1 MASIVAYSVSS
12 MVHGY
17 HEYLH
22 VWDAA
27 IEEVLPYSN
36 EDGNLHD
43 PYAVAGELSP
53 VKTEAM
59 QNTYIFLNVHWLTSI
74 KY

>member
-12 MVHGY
+12 MVRGY

-27 IEEVLPYSN
+27 IGEVLLCSN

-43 PYAVAGELSP
+43 PYAVA
-53 VKTEAM
+53 VKKVPSLLA
-59 QNTYIFLNVHWLTSI
+59 TSQR
-74 KY
+74 KFHVCVLCF

>member
-1 MASIVAYSVSS
+1 MVSNVAYSVSS
-12 MVHGY
+12 MVRDY

-27 IEEVLPYSN
+27 IGEVLPYSN

-53 VKTEAM
+53 VKTKAT
-59 QNTYIFLNVHWLTSI
+59 QNTYIFLNVHWSTSI